1 MSTTLSFTRLRAVYA
16 DSFINGSGAAAV
28 TVPAGNRLPGTPERN
43 AFAELAWTPKAAWQG
58 FHAAVEIVH
67 TGRLAVND
75 INDDAAP
82 AATVLNLR
90 AGLSQS
96 IGAWRLGEL
105 LRIDN
110 ATDRRYAGSVIV
122 NDANG
127 RYFEPA
133 LPRTAMLMLTGQYKW
148 R

>member
-1 MSTTLSFTRLRAVYA
+1 MKETRESSQSKFQPNTA
-16 DSFINGSGAAAV
+16 DWKKIVAKYEKPS
-28 TVPAGNRLPGTPERN
+28 
-43 AFAELAWTPKAAWQG
+43 TPKAAWQG

-96 IGAWRLGEL
+96 IGAWRLDEL

-122 NDANG
+122 NDANK

-133 LPRTAMLMLTGQYKW
+133 LPRTAMLMLTGQYQW